1 MQRPALLLTLAFT
14 ISLAAACG
22 GGDAATPPPPPPTPG
37 ELGDACGD
45 GDECA
50 SGFCVDDVCCDAAC
64 ADVCGSCSA
73 AATGGSDGTC
83 APKLVDTP
91 CRAATDTCD
100 TTETCDGASLDC
112 PTDGVEPTTSQACAP
127 FACPGDGV
135 ACETTCA
142 THADCAPGAMCDVAT
157 CVVAKRMFI
166 TSTTTT
172 GSITSGA
179 LTGLAAADAICNSL
193 AATANITGTYK
204 AWMSSGAASAASRL
218 THFNGPYYRL
228 NNGQP
233 LLVATNWDDLVDG
246 ISVAIATDENGTI
259 RGNEFVYT
267 GTNGDGTASTATCVN
282 WTSGSQNDNG
292 TGGYSSSGTTAWTN
306 DGTLTCQAAYRFY
319 CVEQ

>member
-135 ACETTCA
+135 ACE
-142 THADCAPGAMCDVAT
+142 D
-157 CVVAKRMFI
+157 
-166 TSTTTT
+166 
-172 GSITSGA
+172 
-179 LTGLAAADAICNSL
+179 
-193 AATANITGTYK
+193 
-204 AWMSSGAASAASRL
+204 
-218 THFNGPYYRL
+218 
-228 NNGQP
+228 
-233 LLVATNWDDLVDG
+233 
-246 ISVAIATDENGTI
+246 
-259 RGNEFVYT
+259 
-267 GTNGDGTASTATCVN
+267 
-282 WTSGSQNDNG
+282 
-292 TGGYSSSGTTAWTN
+292 
-306 DGTLTCQAAYRFY
+306 
-319 CVEQ
+319 

>member
-1 MQRPALLLTLAFT
+1 
-14 ISLAAACG
+14 
-22 GGDAATPPPPPPTPG
+22 
-37 ELGDACGD
+37 
-45 GDECA
+45 
-50 SGFCVDDVCCDAAC
+50 
-64 ADVCGSCSA
+64 
-73 AATGGSDGTC
+73 
-83 APKLVDTP
+83 
-91 CRAATDTCD
+91 
-100 TTETCDGASLDC
+100 
-112 PTDGVEPTTSQACAP
+112 
-127 FACPGDGV
+127 
-135 ACETTCA
+135 
-142 THADCAPGAMCDVAT
+142 
-157 CVVAKRMFI
+157 
-166 TSTTTT
+166 
-172 GSITSGA
+172 
-179 LTGLAAADAICNSL
+179 
-193 AATANITGTYK
+193 
-204 AWMSSGAASAASRL
+204 MSSGAASAASRL